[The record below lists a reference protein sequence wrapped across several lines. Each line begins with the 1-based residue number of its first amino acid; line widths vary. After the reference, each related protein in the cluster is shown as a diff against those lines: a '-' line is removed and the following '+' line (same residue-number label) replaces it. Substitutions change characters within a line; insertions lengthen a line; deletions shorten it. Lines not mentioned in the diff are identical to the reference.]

1 MKAKNIIILE
11 SILILLGVLYLAI
24 FPIHLKKEISD
35 LCYND
40 AKKLFN
46 TEMVQDLEDSPVYIQ
61 YHRDDLD
68 PIQLGVHFLDYLM
81 GFEKY
86 DISYV
91 EYQIIDNKYCYVKK
105 DTLLKGCASVL
116 YDIDTN
122 MIIGYI
128 IDDKP
133 LI

>member
-1 MKAKNIIILE
+1 MKAKIIIILE
-11 SILILLGVLYLAI
+11 SVLILLGILYLAI
-24 FPIHLKKEISD
+24 FPIQLKKEISHF
-35 LCYND
+35 CYDD

-46 TEMVQDLEDSPVYIQ
+46 TEMVRDLEDTPVYIQ
-61 YHRDDLD
+61 YHREDLD
-68 PIQLGVHFLDYLM
+68 SVQLGVHFLDYLM